1 MKKTTALYLVKN
13 TSGTSLYVQ
22 AMSNS
27 QAKRMF
33 CQEYGISPSDPWSGL
48 SNLSARKL
56 KPEEVRAWEEKAD
69 ANRDTLAFIEGMF
82 EIGSKALAEQR
93 EQMPGTGKKE

>member
-56 KPEEVRAWEEKAD
+56 KPEEVKAWE
-69 ANRDTLAFIEGMF
+69 ANAESRRDTLIFIDGML
-82 EIGSKALAEQR
+82 EIGAEAYAERKRQ
-93 EQMPGTGKKE
+93 EQEKGGTP